1 MTVRGYGMSFK
12 LVSTIIAL
20 IIISSIGSSQFL
32 QEDHSSAISYS
43 TSDLDNLTSE
53 IILQKVNYSI
63 GESVN
68 WTYVIH
74 NSGSEWINLSWG
86 SIPYCDYDFD
96 SSSSTNF
103 WKWPYMEPP
112 HVGLPVFKN
121 LDIPPHGNAS
131 ISPVEGWHLESISSG
146 YYRAWLALL
155 GYPELSAWAYFIVG
169 NPASDVS
176 ADFSQSISYNASTGN
191 YTLTANASISKNL
204 FNGNSALEFRW
215 DWESDGVWDT
225 NWSHSLQ
232 DSHIFNVTGNHSIG
246 LGVRDVFGNS
256 DAISKI
262 ITIEAITLDDVV
274 TTVKTDKI
282 VYEKGENISITI
294 TLTNPTSSSI
304 SLVYGSYPPWG
315 IEVLAENGTR
325 VYRWTGIDT
334 MMSYYTL
341 LPNESISYTRMVTTE
356 LLDPGFYLINGSGYD
371 APTGQIWIKV
381 NGTIQQNAATG
392 YDSLTIGIALI
403 AGAAIGL
410 IVGYFLFRRGRN
422 QET

>member
-1 MTVRGYGMSFK
+1 MSFK

-32 QEDHSSAISYS
+32 QEDRSNAISYS

-68 WTYVIH
+68 WTYEIH
-74 NSGSEWINLSWG
+74 NSGGKWINLSWG
-86 SIPYCDYDFD
+86 NIPYYDYDFD
-96 SSSSTNF
+96 SSTSTNF

-112 HVGLPVFKN
+112 HVVLPMIAD
-121 LDIPPHGNAS
+121 LDVPPHGNTS
-131 ISPVEGWHLESISSG
+131 ISPIEGWHLENISSG
-146 YYRAWLALL
+146 YYRVWLALL
-155 GYPELSAWAYFIVG
+155 GHPELSAWAYFKVG
-169 NPASDVS
+169 NPTSDVS
-176 ADFSQSISYNASTGN
+176 ADFSQSISYDASTEN

-215 DWESDGVWDT
+215 DWESDGTWDT
-225 NWSHSLQ
+225 NWSHILQ
-232 DSHIFNVTGNHSIG
+232 DSHIFNVTGNHSIC

-274 TTVKTDKI
+274 TTVKTDKL
-282 VYEKGENISITI
+282 VYEKGENISVTV
-294 TLTNPTSSSI
+294 TLTNPTNSSI
-304 SLVYGSYPPWG
+304 FLVYGSYPPWE
-315 IEVLAENGTR
+315 IEIFAEKGTR

-334 MMSYYTL
+334 MMSYHTL
-341 LPNESISYTRMVTTE
+341 LPNKSINYTRTVTTKS
-356 LLDPGFYLINGSGYD
+356 LDPGFYLINGSGYD

-381 NGTIQQNAATG
+381 NGTIQQDSATG
-392 YDSLTIGIALI
+392 YDSLAIGIVLI
-403 AGAAIGL
+403 VGAAFGI
-410 IVGYFLFRRGRN
+410 IVGYFLSRRGKN
-422 QET
+422 